1 MIEDIQ
7 NLLDKYS
14 EWLKDQTKLRQ
25 IDKDWIEIT
34 TPYLDRHNDYL
45 QLYVKQQNN
54 GFIITDDS
62 YIIHDLEMSGCN
74 LNIQKRQALLEM
86 TLNGFGIKR
95 NKDALEINATRDDFH
110 YKKHNLLQAMLAV
123 NDLFYLAAP
132 FVKSLFYEDVEAWL
146 NLNKIRYTPG
156 VSFLG
161 KTGYVHRFNFVIPK
175 SDVKPERI
183 LNTINSPRRNT
194 AQSMIFSWM
203 DTKGTRPPD
212 SKAYAILNDSE
223 KEVPATIIG
232 ALKNH
237 DVEPVPWSKREA
249 VKDELAA

>member
-14 EWLKDQTKLRQ
+14 EWLKDKTKLRQ
-25 IDKDWIEIT
+25 INNDWVEIT

-45 QLYVKQQNN
+45 QLYVKQQNS

-95 NKDALEINATRDDFH
+95 NKDALMIHATRDDFH

-123 NDLFYLAAP
+123 NDLFYLAEP
-132 FVKSLFYEDVEAWL
+132 IVQNLFYDDVEAWL
-146 NLNKIRYTPG
+146 NHHRIRHIQG
-156 VSFLG
+156 VKFAG
-161 KTGYVHRFNFVIPK
+161 KTGFDHLFNFVIPK

-183 LNTINSPRRNT
+183 LNTINSPRRDT

-203 DTKGTRPPD
+203 DTKDTRPPD

-223 KEVPATIIG
+223 KKVKPAIIS
-232 ALKNH
+232 ALENH
-237 DVEPVPWSKREA
+237 DVQPVLWSKRES